1 MIFCPRNRPSNATG
15 AGRNLKSTQVTDET
29 IKNFAPDRAMVYTKG
44 GYRSLNVII
53 VGLNLKDAPPK
64 NTEKR
69 TTVLRNVMLQEDIF
83 QAIIH
88 IPVPHAGKSL
98 EDMPPRFTLR
108 MCIVLKS
115 VSLSY

>member
-1 MIFCPRNRPSNATG
+1 MSKKQTFKCDWYGKEFEEYASNRRN
-15 AGRNLKSTQVTDET
+15 D
-29 IKNFAPDRAMVYTKG
+29 KNFAPYHAMVYTKG

-53 VGLNLKDAPPK
+53 VGLSLKETLPK

-69 TTVLRNVMLQEDIF
+69 TIVLGNVTLQEDIF

-88 IPVPHAGKSL
+88 IPVPHVGKSL

-108 MCIVLKS
+108 MYIALKS
-115 VSLSY
+115 VSVSY

>member
-1 MIFCPRNRPSNATG
+1 VIFCPRNRPSNATG

-98 EDMPPRFTLR
+98 EDTPLRFTLR

-115 VSLSY
+115 VSVSY